1 MDIIPKKIHKQ
12 QISTLKDSRREM
24 QIKPQKDTTFLPTY
38 FFPPWNVGMGIQY
51 TLVVIIS

>member
-1 MDIIPKKIHKQ
+1 
-12 QISTLKDSRREM
+12 M